1 MLVCISFFLKIRQS
15 LLSVYD
21 YNFPEQ
27 TQIRVNRCNK
37 FSFTTWDGKHI
48 KLHSKRITSAPRE
61 TTWRSK
67 QTGKTSTPPVPP
79 LVVVDFKTGICFP
92 NRKDVPFWTYMSQ
105 NSANQI
111 LQNTFLLRAALGQGF
126 ISHRTM
132 FSSTKK
138 VDDFGWMQR
147 SKALRDIESQYHEI
161 INNKKDHLKL

>member
-1 MLVCISFFLKIRQS
+1 
-15 LLSVYD
+15 
-21 YNFPEQ
+21 
-27 TQIRVNRCNK
+27 
-37 FSFTTWDGKHI
+37 
-48 KLHSKRITSAPRE
+48 
-61 TTWRSK
+61 
-67 QTGKTSTPPVPP
+67 
-79 LVVVDFKTGICFP
+79 
-92 NRKDVPFWTYMSQ
+92 MSQ